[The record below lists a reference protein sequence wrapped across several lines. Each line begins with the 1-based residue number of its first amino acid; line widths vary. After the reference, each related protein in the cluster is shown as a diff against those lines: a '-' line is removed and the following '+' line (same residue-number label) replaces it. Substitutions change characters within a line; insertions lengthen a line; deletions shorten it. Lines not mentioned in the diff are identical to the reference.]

1 MLRDFIIIGGDC
13 AGAAGNPAAGPGGD
27 AGEGSVEPPST
38 TEYIFREP
46 TVEDGAGMWGLV
58 RDTGVLD
65 LNSSYSYLILAEH
78 FSDTCIVAE
87 RGGAVV
93 GFVTAY
99 IPPKQPDTLFVWQV
113 GVAEGERGNGLAS
126 RMLDELLQRPA
137 CAGVSYLDATV
148 TPSNGPSSALFRS
161 FARGRGT
168 VCTVQEGFDEDL
180 FPGTGHEPEMLFRI
194 GPFDAFDREEL
205 EEMDMDIFEQRES
218 NVRAYCRGFP
228 TVFTRAK
235 GHRIWD
241 EDGREYVDFFAGAG
255 ALNYGHNP
263 ESMKQKLLAYIA
275 GDGVSHSLDMATG
288 TKAEFLKRFQE
299 VILEPRGMDHK
310 VMFPGPTGTNSVEAA
325 LKLARK
331 VTGRT
336 NVVNFTN
343 AFHGMTLGALA
354 VTGNA
359 FKRGGAGVP
368 LTHTDTMPFDG
379 YMGDGVDTL
388 DYFEKALDDAG
399 SGIETPAAAIVEAVQ
414 GEGGLNVAGFEWL
427 KRLERICRDHGILL
441 ILDDIQAGCGRTGTF
456 FSFEPAGID
465 PDIVCLSKSI
475 SGYGLPMALTLV
487 KPEYDK
493 FGPGEH
499 NGTFRGNNAA
509 FVTAAEALTHWEDD
523 TLAREVETKAEK
535 LRRFLEKLNKKHPEM
550 RGELRGRGLMQ
561 GIATE
566 VDGLAEEICAA
577 CFENGLL
584 METSGPDSEVFKI
597 MPPLTIDDIAFEKG
611 LSIVARSVDQALAGR
626 IGARSVA

>member
-1 MLRDFIIIGGDC
+1 MLRDTIIIGGDSF
-13 AGAAGNPAAGPGGD
+13 GAADSPAASLNGD
-27 AGEGSVEPPST
+27 AGEGSAEPPST
-38 TEYIFREP
+38 TEHDFREP
-46 TVEDGAGMWGLV
+46 AVEDGAEMWSLV
-58 RDTGVLD
+58 KDTGVLD

-78 FSDTCIVAE
+78 FAETCVVAE
-87 RGGAVV
+87 RDGAVV

-99 IPPKQPDTLFVWQV
+99 IPPKQPDTLFIWQV
-113 GVAEGERGNGLAS
+113 GVAEDERGNGLAS
-126 RMLDELLQRPA
+126 RMLEELLQRPA
-137 CAGVSYLDATV
+137 CADVNYLNATV
-148 TPSNGPSSALFRS
+148 TPSNGPSSGLFRS
-161 FARGRGT
+161 FARSRGT
-168 VCTVQEGFDEDL
+168 VCTVQQGFHEDL
-180 FPGTGHEPEMLFRI
+180 FPGNGHEPEMLFRI
-194 GPFDAFDREEL
+194 GPFNAFDTQDFEEQ
-205 EEMDMDIFEQRES
+205 DMDIFEQRES

-228 TVFTRAK
+228 TIFTRAK
-235 GHRIWD
+235 GHRIWG
-241 EDGREYVDFFAGAG
+241 EDGREYIDFFAGAG

-263 ESMKQKLLAYIA
+263 DALKEKLLAYIA
-275 GDGVSHSLDMATG
+275 GDGVAHSLDMATG
-288 TKAEFLKRFQE
+288 AKAEFLKRFQE

-336 NVVNFTN
+336 NIVNFTN

-368 LTHTDTMPFDG
+368 LSHTDTMPYDG

-388 DYFEKALDDAG
+388 AYFEKTLDDAG
-399 SGIETPAAAIVEAVQ
+399 SGIEMPAAVIVEAVQ
-414 GEGGLNVAGFEWL
+414 GEGGLNVARVEWL
-427 KRLERICRDHGILL
+427 KRLEGICRAHNILL

-456 FSFEPAGID
+456 FSFEPAGIN
-465 PDIVCLSKSI
+465 PDIICLSKSI
-475 SGYGLPMALTLV
+475 SGYGLPMALTLIR
-487 KPEYDK
+487 PEYDK

-509 FVTAAEALTHWEDD
+509 FVTATEALNYWEDD
-523 TLAREVETKAEK
+523 KLSREVEAKAEK

-550 RGELRGRGLMQ
+550 RGGLRGRGLMQ
-561 GIATE
+561 GIAVE
-566 VDGLAEEICAA
+566 VEGLAEEICAA

-611 LSIVARSVDQALAGR
+611 LAIVAKSVDQALAGR
-626 IGARSVA
+626 SGRRSVA